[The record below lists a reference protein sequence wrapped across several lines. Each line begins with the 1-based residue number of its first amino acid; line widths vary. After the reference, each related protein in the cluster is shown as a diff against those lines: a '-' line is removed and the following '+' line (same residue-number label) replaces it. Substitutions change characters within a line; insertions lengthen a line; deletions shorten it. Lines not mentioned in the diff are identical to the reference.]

1 MKLSVNIDHVAT
13 LRQARGGKEP
23 SPPRAAEIVEKVGAH
38 GITVHIRLDRR
49 HIQESDV
56 AEIAKV
62 VSLPINIEMAC
73 DRSMLDLAGQLR
85 PATVTL
91 VPEDPREITTR
102 GGLKVAG
109 NEAMISSFQKLS
121 REAGFRVSVFV
132 DPDLSQITALAD
144 LGIRLIEINTGRYT
158 EEFHGPQK
166 EPETELIR
174 QAARKAQALGMIVA
188 AGHGLDREN
197 LGPIIELPEVEELN
211 IGHSIIA
218 RSVFV
223 GLEAA
228 VKELL
233 SILPSHS
240 RGKGRP

>member
-23 SPPRAAEIVEKVGAH
+23 SPAQAARIVEKVGAH

-56 AEIAKV
+56 AEISKV
-62 VSLPINIEMAC
+62 VTLPVNIEMAC
-73 DRSMLDLAGQLR
+73 DRSMLDLSARLR

-109 NEAMISSFQKLS
+109 NEKMISDFRKLS
-121 REAGFRVSVFV
+121 EKAGFRVSVFV
-132 DPDLSQITALAD
+132 DPDLSQISALAD

-158 EEFHGPQK
+158 EEFHGDQR
-166 EPETELIR
+166 EPETDLIR
-174 QAARKAQALGMIVA
+174 QSARKARALGMIVA
-188 AGHGLDREN
+188 AGHGLNREN
-197 LGPIIELPEVEELN
+197 LPPIVALPEVEELN
-211 IGHSIIA
+211 IGHSIVA

-228 VKELL
+228 IKELL
-233 SILPSHS
+233 CTLPPSPS
-240 RGKGRP
+240 CEGPR